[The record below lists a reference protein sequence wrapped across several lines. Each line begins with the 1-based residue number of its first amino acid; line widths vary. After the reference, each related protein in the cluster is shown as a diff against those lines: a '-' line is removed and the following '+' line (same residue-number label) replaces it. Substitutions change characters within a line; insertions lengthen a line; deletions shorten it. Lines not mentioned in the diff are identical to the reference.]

1 MVNTLV
7 KRKPEESP
15 RALMNIQDQ
24 INQLFDMAFGRS
36 PATAEE
42 MALPAVDLSE
52 DKDNVYVDADIPGME
67 QKDINVSMKD
77 DYLVISGNKE
87 EVREEKKKN
96 YYRSE
101 RLQGSFYRQVMI
113 PASVDAAKVKAMYK
127 NGVLKV
133 TLPKKEEA
141 KGKEIKVNV
150 E

>member
-1 MVNTLV
+1 
-7 KRKPEESP
+7 
-15 RALMNIQDQ
+15 MNIQDQ

-36 PATAEE
+36 PAPAEE